1 MHDDGGE
8 TTVDEQAKIKGAI
21 RTDFILSAEIIIIAL
36 CVVEQYSLIT
46 RSLVMAAIGIG
57 MTVLVYGI
65 VAVIVKLDDLGM
77 LLMRRPQAFSRRSR
91 QMLTA
96 FMPWFMRG
104 LSVIG
109 TLAMFLAG
117 GGLVAHNLG
126 LLHDFLHAQHWDA
139 GWAEYFANLV
149 VGLLSGSIACAPPCL

>member
-1 MHDDGGE
+1 M
-8 TTVDEQAKIKGAI
+8 
-21 RTDFILSAEIIIIAL
+21 
-36 CVVEQYSLIT
+36 T
-46 RSLVMAAIGIG
+46 RMLVMAAIGIG

-77 LLMRRPQAFSRRSR
+77 LLMRRPQTFSRSLG

-96 FMPWFMRG
+96 FMPCFMRG
-104 LSVIG
+104 LSVVG
-109 TLAMFLAG
+109 TLTMFLIG
-117 GGLVAHNLG
+117 GVLVAHNLG

-149 VGLLSGSIACAPPCL
+149 VGLLSGSIACAPALPLMNRFGRH

>member
-1 MHDDGGE
+1 M
-8 TTVDEQAKIKGAI
+8 
-21 RTDFILSAEIIIIAL
+21 
-36 CVVEQYSLIT
+36 T
-46 RSLVMAAIGIG
+46 RMLVMAAIGIG

-77 LLMRRPQAFSRRSR
+77 LLMRRPQTFSRSLG

-96 FMPWFMRG
+96 FMPCFMRG
-104 LSVIG
+104 LSVVG
-109 TLAMFLAG
+109 TLAMFLIG
-117 GGLVAHNLG
+117 GVLVAHNLG

-149 VGLLSGSIACAPPCL
+149 VGLLSGSIACAPPCR